1 MSLPTPTVQRNH
13 LQLTELVEEPE
24 ENWILSYLDVFIL
37 IAILFIV
44 LTVLSQLRIDQQ
56 TQRAQQQQQT
66 LQQTQT
72 ELARVEQQLAVLS
85 QPAGQTAIETLP
97 ASLAALL
104 DEQSWQDEV
113 VVSAHDDYT
122 ELQIRDR
129 ILFASAQAELLPAGQ
144 SLLTRLAPLLE
155 KTDGVIYVEGHTDNQ
170 PIDTLRFQS
179 NWELAAT
186 RATTV
191 VQYFAAAGIP
201 PQRLRAVSMADT
213 EPIASNQTDAG
224 RAQNRRV
231 SLLIRRQARIESPL
245 ASN

>member
-1 MSLPTPTVQRNH
+1 MSLPTSILQRNH
-13 LQLTELVEEPE
+13 LQLNEPAEEPE
-24 ENWILSYLDVFIL
+24 ENWIVSYLDVFIL

-44 LTVLSQLRIDQQ
+44 LTVLSQLRIEQQ
-56 TQRAQQQQQT
+56 TAQAQQQEQT
-66 LQQTQT
+66 LQQTQA
-72 ELARVEQQLAVLS
+72 ELAKAEQQLAVLT

-97 ASLAALL
+97 ASLTALMN
-104 DEQSWQDEV
+104 EQSWQDEV
-113 VVSAHDDYT
+113 VISAHDDYT

-129 ILFASAQAELLPAGQ
+129 VLFASAQAELLPAGQ
-144 SLLTRLAPLLE
+144 SLLTRLAPLLQ

-213 EPIASNQTDAG
+213 DPIASNQTEAG

-231 SLLIRRQARIESPL
+231 SLLIRRQGRTESPL